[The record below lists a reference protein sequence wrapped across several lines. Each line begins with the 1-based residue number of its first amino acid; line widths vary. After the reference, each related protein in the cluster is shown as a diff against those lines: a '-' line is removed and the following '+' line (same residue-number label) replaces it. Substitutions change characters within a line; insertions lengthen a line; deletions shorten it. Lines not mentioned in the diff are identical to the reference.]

1 MEALEICATKATRQI
16 ERRERADNADGYRR
30 RGRAGG
36 RCGLWKRQG
45 YGDGDGKKA
54 ISFSTFLTTE

>member
-36 RCGLWKRQG
+36 VACGSVKDTVTVKRP
-45 YGDGDGKKA
+45 
-54 ISFSTFLTTE
+54 SVSVRS